1 MKCMLNTAKL
11 PKQYWGEAV
20 RIVVYFSNQSPSVLL
35 GFDIPETRKGAS
47 CYHLKVFGCKTFVH
61 VPKEQR
67 SKFDYKATPSVFLG
81 YGEEEFGYRL
91 WDPNAKKFIKSR
103 DVIFREDQTLGDSDE
118 QPAGAVKEVDP
129 LASDDEE
136 QQGDIN
142 EVVPGIHKA
151 DNDEMPLEPK
161 TRDQGE
167 SDQDESNQ
175 GEPPAP
181 QEGEAQLRRSNNV

>member
-1 MKCMLNTAKL
+1 MS
-11 PKQYWGEAV
+11 YS
-20 RIVVYFSNQSPSVLL
+20 R
-35 GFDIPETRKGAS
+35 
-47 CYHLKVFGCKTFVH
+47 LKVFGCKAFVH

-67 SKFDYKATPSVFLG
+67 TKLDYKATPCIFLG
-81 YGEEEFGYRL
+81 YSEEEFDYIL
-91 WDPNAKKFIKSR
+91 WDPKVKKFIRSKGM
-103 DVIFREDQTLGDSDE
+103 IFHEDQTLGDSDE
-118 QPAGAVKEVDP
+118 QRGGAEKGFNP

-142 EVVPGIHKA
+142 EVVPDIPKA

-161 TRDQGE
+161 THDQGE

-181 QEGEAQLRRSNNV
+181 QEGEAQLRRSNKV